1 MAKYIIKRVLYMIPT
16 LFVISL
22 ISFVIIQLPPGD
34 FLTTYIATLRS
45 QGEDIDVQALQSLEE
60 QYGLNQPIYIQYVK
74 WIGNILTRGDFGLS
88 FEWRRPVSELIW
100 DRLGLTMFISLLTIL
115 LTWLIAIPMAVY
127 VATHQYS
134 FIDYLMSFISFI
146 GLGTPGFL
154 IALVYLW
161 IMLSAFGVNA
171 AGLFSE
177 QYINAPWSLAKFQ
190 NMMGRI
196 WAPVVIL
203 ALENTAAIVR
213 TVRANLLDELNKPYV
228 ETARAKGLRERAL
241 TWKYPVRVALNPFF
255 STVGWTLAALVSGE
269 TLVAVVL
276 NIQTSGPLL
285 LRALISQDMYLAGAF
300 VLLLSALTV
309 IGTLLSDILLAVA
322 DPRIRLEG

>member
-1 MAKYIIKRVLYMIPT
+1 MIPT

-22 ISFVIIQLPPGD
+22 ISFVFIQLPPGD

-228 ETARAKGLRERAL
+228 ETARAKGLRERVL
-241 TWKYPVRVALNPFF
+241 IWKYPVRVALNPFF